1 MKGGF
6 KMASADR
13 IAVHLLALFLL
24 VSGLQAAT
32 FYVDRHDDVASA
44 DDCDPLTLNDCSLR
58 GAIRK
63 ANSTAVLDT
72 VRLGTG
78 TYDLTIAGAGE
89 DNALTGDLDL
99 LEEVVI
105 SGRGAGV
112 TLVEAHIVDRVFDV
126 RPDAVVTLQ
135 DLTIQNGNAADASPG
150 GGIRSWGAETL
161 IDRCHIDQ
169 NQTSHAGG
177 GVALLGTGSMVIRD
191 SEITNNTAGEIGG
204 GGIYANSPGGATL
217 EVVGSTISANATTQ
231 GGGGGIKVWNANA
244 LIRNSTIS
252 ANSIATGNG
261 DALSAVLGAGVTL
274 SAVTVVDSGDPG
286 IWVENATLNLINTLI
301 ASTCEIYSGG
311 GTIQTFNGNL
321 ESPGA
326 TCGLGAGDLEN
337 VLFLNISAL
346 GKWGGGTR
354 THRPEA
360 DSPAVDFAQADHLC
374 ETTDQRGIARPQD
387 AGTPGTAHCDIGA
400 VELVRN
406 EIFLDGFEGGTPG
419 GWSSSS
425 P

>member
-1 MKGGF
+1 MKGGL

-13 IAVHLLALFLL
+13 IALFLPAFL
-24 VSGLQAAT
+24 GLASSLQANT

-63 ANSTAVLDT
+63 ANTTTALDT
-72 VRLGTG
+72 VRLGFG

-89 DNALTGDLDL
+89 ENALTGDLDL

-105 SGRGAGV
+105 SGRGAGTTFV
-112 TLVEAHIVDRVFDV
+112 DAQFGDRVFDV
-126 RPDAVVTLQ
+126 RPDAVVTIA
-135 DLTIQNGNAADASPG
+135 DLTILHGNAPEEHPG
-150 GGIRSWGAETL
+150 GGIRSWGPDTL
-161 IDRCHIDQ
+161 IERCHIDQ
-169 NQTSHAGG
+169 NQTAHAGG
-177 GVALLGTGSMVIRD
+177 GIALLGTGYMLIRD

-204 GGIYANSPGGATL
+204 GGIYAYSSGGATL
-217 EVVGSTISANATTQ
+217 EVERSTISGNSTTQ

-252 ANSIATGNG
+252 ANSIATGAG
-261 DALSAVLGAGVTL
+261 DALSALPGAGVTL

-286 IWVENATLNLINTLI
+286 IWVENATLNLINTII

-346 GKWGGGTR
+346 EKWGGGTR

-374 ETTDQRGIARPQD
+374 ETTDQRGITRPQD

-406 EIFLDGFEGGTPG
+406 EIFLDGFEGGSPG
-419 GWSSSS
+419 GWTSSS